1 VLAMRISN
9 SFSEGEIQ
17 VLEFIVQTLLRGG
30 TPTMATRHKEFA
42 SLCRKVM
49 AMKAK
54 VHEKPKARPVPEES
68 SVGTVDSPAVADATE
83 TEISAEDLQ
92 HAV

>member
-1 VLAMRISN
+1 
-9 SFSEGEIQ
+9 
-17 VLEFIVQTLLRGG
+17 
-30 TPTMATRHKEFA
+30 
-42 SLCRKVM
+42 M

>member
-1 VLAMRISN
+1 MRISN

-68 SVGTVDSPAVADATE
+68 SVGTVESPAVADATE